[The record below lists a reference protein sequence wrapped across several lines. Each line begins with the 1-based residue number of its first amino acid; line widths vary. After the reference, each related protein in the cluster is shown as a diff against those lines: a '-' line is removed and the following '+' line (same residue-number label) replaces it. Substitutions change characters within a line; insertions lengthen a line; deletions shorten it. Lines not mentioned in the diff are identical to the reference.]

1 MKTKMKRIIASVL
14 VGATMLT
21 SMPIANSYVLP
32 VIDGAKMMQDAIN
45 WAMDA
50 ADRAVTLSNWVTQ
63 LQNWRTQLQHWV
75 RGQMEQIPEVK
86 KLLDK
91 KEENAIKTMF
101 QNRKDRCNRIANQTS
116 KNLCIST
123 VTLEEQKF
131 TLLRKMETEINQ
143 TFSEINATSIKKQN
157 SNAQGQSNTAAS
169 AEAEVIA
176 KLQQLEIK
184 LTNYQS
190 AIKSIDQ
197 MLDQYK
203 WARVNLTKDQLSGS
217 NNSNLTKAAAS
228 ILLEKKVK
236 QIREE
241 AKAKRAISTGYKL
254 R

>member
-75 RGQMEQIPEVK
+75 RGQMEQIPELK
-86 KLLDK
+86 ELLDK
-91 KEENAIKTMF
+91 KEENAIKKMF

-123 VTLEEQKF
+123 VTLEERKF

-143 TFSEINATSIKKQN
+143 TFSQINATSIKKQN

-176 KLQQLEIK
+176 KLQQLEIILK
-184 LTNYQS
+184 NYQS

-197 MLDQYK
+197 TLDQYK

-236 QIREE
+236 RIREE
-241 AKAKRAISTGYKL
+241 AKEKRAISTGYKL

>member
-1 MKTKMKRIIASVL
+1 MKRIIASVL

-75 RGQMEQIPEVK
+75 RGQMEQIPELK
-86 KLLDK
+86 ELLDK
-91 KEENAIKTMF
+91 KEENAIKKMF

-123 VTLEEQKF
+123 VTLEERKF
-131 TLLRKMETEINQ
+131 TLRKMETEINQ
-143 TFSEINATSIKKQN
+143 TFSQINATSIKKQN

-176 KLQQLEIK
+176 KLQQLEIILK
-184 LTNYQS
+184 NYQS

-197 MLDQYK
+197 TLDQYK

-217 NNSNLTKAAAS
+217 NSNNLTKASAS
-228 ILLEKKVK
+228 LVLQSKVK
-236 QIREE
+236 KFHDE